1 MNIELTDLLEAGVH
15 FGHQVKRWNPKSKS
29 FVFDHRQGISI
40 IDLSKSYDGLKKA
53 YDFLEE
59 AVANGGEVLLVGTK
73 RQAQEVIREAA
84 ADCGMPFCASR
95 WLGGMLT
102 NWQTISSSIAKY
114 KKYQKMEADGSLA
127 KLPKKEGSAIRR
139 EMERMNRNFEGIVKM
154 EKPPAAMI
162 VVDVKYEDIAVA
174 EARRC
179 EIPVAALVDTN
190 SDPNVVDYPIPSN
203 DDAVKSIRIILEVLV
218 EAIQSGLSQRQ
229 AKQENA
235 GVQTPAA
242 TAAQEMVAEAPQAEE
257 EAAEQAPEAA
267 EEPEAE
273 APAPVPV
280 PPAQP
285 EAEAEPEAEATETV
299 EEPAEAEAETPEAV
313 EEPVEDEKKAAEPE
327 PVKEEASEE
336 APEEPKEEDKKDS

>member
-1 MNIELTDLLEAGVH
+1 MKIELTDLLEAGVH

-174 EARRC
+174 EARRR

-190 SDPNVVDYPIPSN
+190 SDPTVVDYPIPSN

-235 GVQTPAA
+235 GVQAPAA
-242 TAAQEMVAEAPQAEE
+242 NAAREMVADAPQAEE
-257 EAAEQAPEAA
+257 EAADQAQEAA
-267 EEPEAE
+267 EEPEVE
-273 APAPVPV
+273 VPALVPE
-280 PPAQP
+280 PQAQP
-285 EAEAEPEAEATETV
+285 EAVAEPEAAETV
-299 EEPAEAEAETPEAV
+299 EEPEAEVPEAV
-313 EEPVEDEKKAAEPE
+313 EEPVEDEEKAAEPE